1 MCSGEGI
8 KGQQTPH
15 EIFLCDTR
23 IRAASNQVRSTPWR
37 RARKRAVAYFRPLSH
52 LRYAVARPLWRD
64 GSPSPWRASSGLPGR
79 GCGVIKAWLP
89 LQRVEFCGRATVRSS
104 LHPCPVPVLRTLC
117 LLPRTPIAGARMGPR
132 VLSTDGSGCTQNA
145 RLVTRWYR
153 YPAHSLAPIARLFV
167 VIVLWMFSG
176 ILTTNKRKLKPP
188 RQALCFDSASLPP
201 FLYRCLDWIWF
212 FSFFLILCQSI
223 FCNRPLVQE
232 VLLVL
237 PLLWW
242 LRCDASFSFPLTV
255 LNRDPPLRDKTT
267 KQ

>member
-1 MCSGEGI
+1 MAGS
-8 KGQQTPH
+8 
-15 EIFLCDTR
+15 
-23 IRAASNQVRSTPWR
+23 
-37 RARKRAVAYFRPLSH
+37 ARKRAVAYFRPLSH

-89 LQRVEFCGRATVRSS
+89 SSGWSFADALLYGVAYTRACTCTPY
-104 LHPCPVPVLRTLC
+104 LVPSATNTL
-117 LLPRTPIAGARMGPR
+117 AGARMGPR
-132 VLSTDGSGCTQNA
+132 MLSTDGSGCTQNA